1 MGGYFMKKRLMIV
14 MTLLLALV
22 LSACSS
28 QETKTASKT
37 TSEPAKK
44 GAKVQK
50 IIVGTGTQF
59 PNVCFIDKDG
69 KLTGYDVELVRKID
83 EKLPDYEFEF
93 KTMEFSNLLL
103 SLETNKIDFIAH
115 QMEVN
120 EERQKKFLFNEEPY
134 NVFPLHVTVNK
145 NNNDIHSIKD
155 LKGKKAIVSPTSNSA
170 VFLEKYNKENNA
182 GIEIVY
188 AGNGPDSTIN
198 QIKTGRA
205 DATITTPFS
214 VDFNNDAVDAQQKVV
229 GEPLLNSKV
238 YFLLRKDETPLQKK
252 IDEVLVDLK
261 KEGVVSDLSKKWLGA
276 DYTVNF

>member
-1 MGGYFMKKRLMIV
+1 MKKTLFIF
-14 MTLLLALV
+14 MTFILALV
-22 LSACSS
+22 VGACTS
-28 QETKTASKT
+28 QETKTTSKAS
-37 TSEPAKK
+37 SETAK
-44 GAKVQK
+44 GESKVQK

-83 EKLPDYEFEF
+83 EKLPEFEFEF

-134 NVFPLHVTVNK
+134 NVFPLHVTINK

-155 LKGKKAIVSPTSNSA
+155 LKGKKAIVSATSNSA

-238 YFLLRKDETPLQKK
+238 YFLLRKDETPLQKR
-252 IDEVLVDLK
+252 IDEAIVELK
-261 KEGVVSDLSKKWLGA
+261 KEGVVSELSKKWLGA

>member
-1 MGGYFMKKRLMIV
+1 MKVKKLFLL
-14 MTLLLALV
+14 TLTLATALV
-22 LSACSS
+22 AGACSS
-28 QETKTASKT
+28 QETSKT
-37 TSEPAKK
+37 SKASSNIAK
-44 GAKVQK
+44 GETKVQK

-83 EKLPDYEFEF
+83 KKLPEYKFEF
-93 KTMEFSNLLL
+93 KTMEFSNLLI

-120 EERQKKFLFNEEPY
+120 EERQKKFLFNSEPY
-134 NVFPLHVTVNK
+134 NIFPLHVTVK
-145 NNNDIHSIKD
+145 QDNNEINSIKD
-155 LKGKKAIVSPTSNSA
+155 LKGKKVIVSPTSNSA
-170 VFLEKYNKENNA
+170 VFIEKYNKEHNA
-182 GIEIVY
+182 GIQIVY

-214 VDFNNDAVDAQQKVV
+214 VDFLNKQVDAQEKVV

-238 YFLLRKDETPLQKK
+238 YFLLRKDETPLQKR
-252 IDEVLVDLK
+252 IDEALVELK
-261 KEGVVSDLSKKWLGA
+261 KEGVVGELSKKWLGA

>member
-1 MGGYFMKKRLMIV
+1 MMLLFALIV
-14 MTLLLALV
+14 
-22 LSACSS
+22 SACSS
-28 QETKTASKT
+28 QETNT
-37 TSEPAKK
+37 TSNGNSRGDNKSTN
-44 GAKVQK
+44 VQK

-59 PNVCFIDKDG
+59 PNVCFIDENG

-83 EKLPDYEFEF
+83 EKLPEYEFEF

-120 EERQKKFLFNEEPY
+120 EERQEKFLFNEEPY
-134 NVFPLHVTVNK
+134 NIFPLHVTVHED
-145 NNNDIHSIKD
+145 NNDIQSIQD
-155 LKGKKAIVSPTSNSA
+155 LKGKKVIASPTSNSA
-170 VFLEKYNKENNA
+170 VFIEKYNKENNA

-188 AGNGPDSTIN
+188 AGTGADTTIN

-214 VDFNNDAVDAQQKVV
+214 VDFNNDAVDARQKVV

-238 YFLLRKDETPLQKK
+238 YFLLRKDETTLQKK
-252 IDEVLVDLK
+252 IDEALVELK
-261 KEGVVSDLSKKWLGA
+261 KEGEVSELSKKWLGA
-276 DYTVNF
+276 DYTVDF